1 MRRFSIRDL
10 LWLTLV
16 VGLALGWWVDRRRW
30 AERLVVADW
39 QSTLQEQRL
48 REAQYTIVALQ
59 YEVSVGK
66 TKLSQALQIMDLENR
81 FIPNSP

>member
-30 AERLVVADW
+30 AERLVAADW
-39 QSTLQEQRL
+39 QSMLQEQRL

-66 TKLSQALQIMDLENR
+66 AKLSQALQIMDLENR
-81 FIPNSP
+81 FSPNSP